1 MDQLDQLHAVSD
13 LHLGG
18 APGRQIFDQGP
29 LLAGTIDRLRERAP
43 DARVGL
49 VLNGDI
55 VDFLAAPG
63 ATYLDPFGAVAKLET
78 ILIDAAFR
86 PVWEALA
93 RFVRAPGRTLVLGLG
108 NHDVELALPDV
119 QERLLHAICGDSLEA
134 RARVRVAMDGSGY
147 SCVVGARRVLCVHGN
162 EVDAWNVV
170 DHGALNQVIRG
181 LRQASDVP
189 PWDPNAGTRLVIDVM
204 NGIKRDF
211 PMVDLLKPET
221 KPIVGVLLALDP
233 SSLTAL
239 KRFAPIAVRL
249 GMQRMRGR
257 GFLGEEPATLSEE
270 AALAALLHR
279 EKSPDR
285 ATTAGT
291 TGGAQMLDEVEQL
304 YREGK
309 SALDLSPA
317 GETLGFG
324 ALIADVV
331 MGRDPSKNLRDSL
344 QGWLAGDKTFAIE
357 TEDDVSRGLD
367 DRVGPSVDFV
377 VAGHTH
383 LARALKRKR
392 GPGYYFNSGTWV
404 RLIRLDDA
412 MLADD
417 GAFAPVYQALRGQTL
432 EALDAV
438 ERLVF
443 RNPTLVSIEADAGAV
458 VGVLNQAVAAPS
470 GVELVA
476 DPASRFALP
485 RGLG

>member
-18 APGRQIFDQGP
+18 APGRQIFDHGA
-29 LLAGTIDRLRERAP
+29 LLAATIDSLRGRAP
-43 DARVGL
+43 TARVGL

-63 ATYLDPFGAVAKLET
+63 ATYLDPFGAVTKLEAIFT
-78 ILIDAAFR
+78 DAAFR

-93 RFVRAPGRTLVLGLG
+93 RFVRAPNRTLVLGLG

-119 QERLLHAICGDSLEA
+119 QERLLHEICGDSLEA

-147 SCVVGARRVLCVHGN
+147 SCAVGARRVLCVHGN
-162 EVDAWNVV
+162 EVDPWNVV
-170 DHGALNQVIRG
+170 DQDALQRVIRG

-204 NGIKRDF
+204 NGIKRTF

-221 KPIVGVLLALDP
+221 RPLVGVLLALDP
-233 SSLTAL
+233 SSLGAL
-239 KRFAPIAVRL
+239 KRFASIAVRL
-249 GMQRMRGR
+249 GVQRLRG
-257 GFLGEEPATLSEE
+257 GAFLGDEPTVLGEE

-279 EKSPDR
+279 DR
-285 ATTAGT
+285 APDPAAPTGT
-291 TGGAQMLDEVEQL
+291 SKATQLLDEVEQL

-309 SALDLSPA
+309 SAVELSPA
-317 GETLGFG
+317 GATLGFG
-324 ALIADVV
+324 DLIADVM
-331 MGRDPSKNLRDSL
+331 MGRDPSKHLRESL
-344 QGWLAGDKTFAIE
+344 QGWLAGDTTFAIG
-357 TEDDVSRGLD
+357 TEDSVSRGLD
-367 DRVGPSVDFV
+367 DRVGPTVDFV

-404 RLIRLDDA
+404 RLIRLDET
-412 MLADD
+412 MLASD
-417 GAFAPVYQALRGQTL
+417 GVFAPVYQALRGQTL
-432 EALDAV
+432 AALDDV
-438 ERLVF
+438 SGLVL
-443 RNPTLVSIEADAGAV
+443 RNPTVVSIEADEGAV
-458 VGVLNQAVAAPS
+458 TGVLHRAVEAPGGAAL
-470 GVELVA
+470 EA

-485 RGLG
+485 KGLG

>member
-1 MDQLDQLHAVSD
+1 MDQLDKLHAVSD

-29 LLAGTIDRLRERAP
+29 LLAGAFDRLRSRAP

-55 VDFLAAPG
+55 VDFLAASG
-63 ATYLDPFGAVAKLET
+63 ATYLDPFGAVAKLEV
-78 ILIDAAFR
+78 ILTDPAFR

-93 RFVRAPGRTLVLGLG
+93 RFVRTPNRTLTLGLG
-108 NHDVELALPDV
+108 NHDVELALPEV

-134 RARVRVAMDGSGY
+134 RARVRIAMDGSGY

-162 EVDAWNVV
+162 EVDPWNEV
-170 DHGALNQVIRG
+170 DQGALNHVIRS

-189 PWDPNAGTRLVIDVM
+189 PWEPNAGTRLVIDVM
-204 NGIKRDF
+204 NEIKRNF

-221 KPIVGVLLALDP
+221 KPLVGVLLALDP
-233 SSLTAL
+233 SSLGAL
-239 KRFAPIAVRL
+239 KRFATIVVRL
-249 GMQRMRGR
+249 GVQRMRSHV
-257 GFLGEEPATLSEE
+257 LGEEPATLSDE
-270 AALAALLHR
+270 AALAALLYR
-279 EKSPDR
+279 EKAPASA
-285 ATTAGT
+285 ATTDAT
-291 TGGAQMLDEVEQL
+291 RAAQMLDEVEQL

-309 SALDLSPA
+309 RALDLSPA

-324 ALIADVV
+324 ALIADVM
-331 MGRDPSKNLRDSL
+331 MGRDPSKSLRDSL

-417 GAFAPVYQALRGQTL
+417 DAFAPVYQAFRGHTL
-432 EALDAV
+432 SALDAV
-438 ERLVF
+438 EKLVF
-443 RNPTLVSIEADAGAV
+443 RNPTMVSIEADGDAV
-458 VGVLNQAVAAPS
+458 VGVLHRAVAATS
-470 GVELVA
+470 GVDFVA

>member
-18 APGRQIFDQGP
+18 APGRQIFDQGQ

-63 ATYLDPFGAVAKLET
+63 ATYLDPFGAVTKLDA
-78 ILIDAAFR
+78 ILTDAAFR

-93 RFVRAPGRTLVLGLG
+93 RFVRAPNRTLTLGLG

-119 QERLLHAICGDSLEA
+119 QEHLLHAICGDSLEA

-170 DHGALNQVIRG
+170 DQGALNRVICS
-181 LRQASDVP
+181 LRQESAVP

-204 NGIKRDF
+204 NDIKRSF

-221 KPIVGVLLALDP
+221 RPLVGVLLALDP
-233 SSLTAL
+233 SSFKAL
-239 KRFAPIAVRL
+239 KRFAPIAARL
-249 GMQRMRGR
+249 GRQRLRAA
-257 GFLGEEPATLSEE
+257 GFLGEEATAMSEE
-270 AALAALLHR
+270 EALAALLHR
-279 EKSPDR
+279 ERAPDPV
-285 ATTAGT
+285 AKAGSST
-291 TGGAQMLDEVEQL
+291 GAQLLDEVEQL

-309 SALDLSPA
+309 SAVELSPA
-317 GETLGFG
+317 SETLGFSG
-324 ALIADVV
+324 LLFDA
-331 MGRDPSKNLRDSL
+331 MMRRDPSTHLRESL
-344 QGWLAGDKTFAIE
+344 QGWLAGDTTFAIG

-367 DRVGPSVDFV
+367 DRVGPTVDFV

-412 MLADD
+412 MLTDD
-417 GAFAPVYQALRGQTL
+417 AAFAPVFQAFRGQTL

-438 ERLVF
+438 EK
-443 RNPTLVSIEADAGAV
+443 LVSRKPTVVSIAAEGDAV
-458 VGVLNQAVAAPS
+458 VGALHRAVAAPG

-476 DPASRFALP
+476 DPESRFALP
-485 RGLG
+485 KGLG